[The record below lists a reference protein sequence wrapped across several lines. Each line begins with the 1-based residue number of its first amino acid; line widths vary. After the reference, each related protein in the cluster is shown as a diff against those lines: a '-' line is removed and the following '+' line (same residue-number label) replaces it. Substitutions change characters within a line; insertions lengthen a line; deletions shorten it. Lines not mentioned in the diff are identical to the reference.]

1 MKRYRKALHFI
12 LLLIGIAG
20 LINSI
25 FVCIY
30 SNINVGSI
38 FPGAV
43 GILLIACVVVKT
55 YTKGGPIIKWKSLR
69 YLIILGVV
77 SFTLSFVSI
86 EALIVLNNH
95 SEQDY
100 GTEYLIILGAGIMG
114 ERVTLT
120 LQERLNKG
128 IEYLGEH
135 PQTKVIVSG
144 GKGFEETI
152 TEAEA
157 MKKYLI
163 ERGIEPSRIFMEE
176 KSTSTMENFKYTKA
190 LLAEMGYKGR
200 IKIMVITSDFHMMRA
215 KMLARRFGFEP
226 YGITCGTPAI
236 VRANCYFREYF
247 AVIKSYILDVIL
259 SSGYQM

>member
-1 MKRYRKALHFI
+1 MKRYRKALYFI
-12 LLLIGIAG
+12 LLLIAIAG
-20 LINSI
+20 IINSI

-43 GILLIACVVVKT
+43 GILFITYVGLKT
-55 YTKGGPIIKWKSLR
+55 YTKGGPIIKWRALR

-77 SFTLSFVSI
+77 SFSLSFVFI
-86 EALIVLNNH
+86 EASIVLNNH

-100 GTEYLIILGAGIMG
+100 NTEYLIILGAGIRG

-128 IEYLGEH
+128 IEYLNVH
-135 PQTKVIVSG
+135 PDTKVIVSG
-144 GKGFEETI
+144 GKGFEETV

-157 MKKYLI
+157 MKRYLVD
-163 ERGIEPSRIFMEE
+163 RGIKPSRIVMEE
-176 KSTSTMENFKYTKA
+176 KSTSTMENFKYTKE
-190 LLAEMGYKGR
+190 LLTGIGYKGS
-200 IKIMVITSDFHMMRA
+200 IKVMVITSDFHMMRA

-226 YGITCGTPAI
+226 YGITCSTPAI

-247 AVIKSYILDVIL
+247 AVVKSYILDVIL
-259 SSGYQM
+259 SKGYQA